1 LIHPIEGTD
10 AMNPRQITTS
20 RRAKTIATTVP
31 EIALLGTVEMTPIS
45 NPAASARPRG
55 SAPAIENGTV
65 VKFPSPA
72 TRHQASESRREWLTE
87 AEVDRLCDAARKR
100 GRYGHRDATMILMAY
115 RHGLR
120 VSELVALRWDQIRLD
135 DGRLHVIRRKNGDDS
150 VQPLSG
156 GEIRAL
162 RRIRRE
168 QPAGTRFVFVSER
181 GAPFSTKGVFQM
193 MRRAGIACGLPDM
206 HPHLLRHGCGYKLVN
221 DGVDT
226 RTIAAYLGHRNMA
239 NTARYTKMD
248 ARRFDGF
255 WRD

>member
-10 AMNPRQITTS
+10 AMNPRQITTDRSAIS
-20 RRAKTIATTVP
+20 RAVAKAIATTVP
-31 EIALLGTVEMTPIS
+31 EMPILGTAETAPTS
-45 NPAASARPRG
+45 NPAASERPRG
-55 SAPAIENGTV
+55 SSPTIKNGTA

-100 GRYGHRDATMILMAY
+100 GRYGHRGATMILMAY

-168 QPAGTRFVFVSER
+168 QPAGMRFVFVSER

-193 MRRAGIACGLPDM
+193 MRRAGIA
-206 HPHLLRHGCGYKLVN
+206 
-221 DGVDT
+221 
-226 RTIAAYLGHRNMA
+226 
-239 NTARYTKMD
+239 
-248 ARRFDGF
+248 
-255 WRD
+255 